1 VTIDNPIAWPEMA
14 NIPVMVT
21 SVEESLDEQF
31 PESPGAIRLKY
42 EHDTYCQYS
51 EFISPIPLT
60 PEWLERLGF
69 EKRES
74 GVCYEWWNGINEV
87 THDWLVS
94 ITEMKD
100 NGQFFY
106 RNGKHTIKY
115 VHQLQNLFFALTGE
129 EL

>member
-1 VTIDNPIAWPEMA
+1 MIDPKELRIGNWIWSEVSEMELKVEA
-14 NIPVMVT
+14 NYFEML
-21 SVEESLDEQF
+21 EFD
-31 PESPGAIRLKY
+31 LKQKNSFY
-42 EHDTYCQYS
+42 
-51 EFISPIPLT
+51 SPIPLT

-115 VHQLQNLFFALTGE
+115 VHQLQNLFFSLCGE

>member
-1 VTIDNPIAWPEMA
+1 MIDPKELRIGNWIRSTAQGHIQVRA
-14 NIPVMVT
+14 NDIEKIE
-21 SVEESLDEQF
+21 SVF
-31 PESPGAIRLKY
+31 LKGQDY
-42 EHDTYCQYS
+42 VQ
-51 EFISPIPLT
+51 PIPLT
-60 PEWLERLGF
+60 TEWLERLGF

>member
-1 VTIDNPIAWPEMA
+1 MIDPKELRIGNWVAKESGDPVQINVWLHEMA
-14 NIPVMVT
+14 RFC
-21 SVEESLDEQF
+21 D
-31 PESPGAIRLKY
+31 
-42 EHDTYCQYS
+42 
-51 EFISPIPLT
+51 PIPLT

-115 VHQLQNLFFALTGE
+115 VHQLQNLFFSLCGE

>member
-1 VTIDNPIAWPEMA
+1 MIDPKELRIGNWTLVTKPNGEQVAIEI
-14 NIPVMVT
+14 MVVAP
-21 SVEESLDEQF
+21 SMGKD
-31 PESPGAIRLKY
+31 Y
-42 EHDTYCQYS
+42 
-51 EFISPIPLT
+51 SPIPLT

>member
-1 VTIDNPIAWPEMA
+1 MAWPELA
-14 NIPVMVT
+14 NIPVVVT
-21 SVEESLDEQF
+21 SVEEGFDEQF
-31 PESPGAIRLKY
+31 HKSKGTVRMKNG
-42 EHDTYCQYS
+42 HDDYNQFS

-69 EKRES
+69 KKREG

>member
-1 VTIDNPIAWPEMA
+1 MSTLTSNELRVGNWVFDNGREYQFSIYDFTQILPE
-14 NIPVMVT
+14 
-21 SVEESLDEQF
+21 
-31 PESPGAIRLKY
+31 
-42 EHDTYCQYS
+42 
-51 EFISPIPLT
+51 PIPIT
-60 PEWLERLGF
+60 SEWLERLGF